1 MKKPR
6 LLSLIPALVL
16 ALVCGGYLIIAR
28 RNFDKPNFRLFTFE
42 DMVNTVASQTQSP
55 NAVLP
60 NGQTDQP
67 PVPHTIPHNKKILW
81 YLEAL
86 DKGPT
91 AFDNMKDPFKRSYA
105 AMKRGRFV
113 FETFCLPCHGKN
125 GTGNG
130 QVAKA
135 FPPFQFSAATA
146 AEKLSEGQIFSII
159 TYGKPPMPSYAA
171 QISPDDRWKVALYI
185 KDLAHYQEQK
195 DAIEDAKEKA
205 AAEATPSAQSGKNSG
220 GDSF

>member
-6 LLSLIPALVL
+6 FLSLIPAIVL
-16 ALVCGGYLIIAR
+16 ALACGGYLVIAR
-28 RNFDKPNFRLFTFE
+28 RNFNKPNFRLFTFE
-42 DMVNTVASQTQSP
+42 DMVNTVANQTQSP
-55 NAVLP
+55 NDVLP

-67 PVPHTIPHNKKILW
+67 PIPHTIPHDKKVLW
-81 YLEAL
+81 YLESL
-86 DKGPT
+86 GKGPE
-91 AFDNMKDPFKRSYA
+91 AFDKMKDPFERSYA

-113 FETFCLPCHGKN
+113 FETFCLPCHGKD

-130 QVAKA
+130 PVAKA
-135 FPPFQFSAATA
+135 FPPFQFSAAVA
-146 AEKLSEGQIFSII
+146 AEKMSEGQIFSII

-185 KDLAHYQEQK
+185 KDLARYQEKK
-195 DAIEDAKEKA
+195 DAIEDEKEKA
-205 AAEATPSAQSGKNSG
+205 AAQAAPQTPSEKSGG

>member
-6 LLSLIPALVL
+6 PLSLIPAILL
-16 ALVCGGYLIIAR
+16 AAVCGGYLAVAR
-28 RNFDKPNFRLFTFE
+28 RNFNKPNIRLFTFE
-42 DMVNTVASQTQSP
+42 DMVNTVAAQTQSP

-60 NGQTDQP
+60 NGQTDQA
-67 PVPHTIPHNKKILW
+67 PVPHTIPHDKKVLW
-81 YLEAL
+81 YLESL
-86 DKGPT
+86 HKGPG
-91 AFDNMKDPFKRSYA
+91 AFDHMKDPFERSYA
-105 AMKRGRFV
+105 AMRRGRFI
-113 FETFCLPCHGKN
+113 FETFCLPCHGKD

-130 QVAKA
+130 PVAKA

-146 AEKLSEGQIFSII
+146 AEKLSEGQIFGIV

-171 QISPDDRWKVALYI
+171 QISTDDRWKVALYI
-185 KDLAHYQEQK
+185 KDLAHYQAQK

-205 AAEATPSAQSGKNSG
+205 AAAAAPKSSGSGGG